1 MNRIC
6 NTCNIEI
13 DDDNYLKDRTVCKSC
28 YNKNRRKNQQ
38 PKSDDK
44 KNRKVVNSVNKTKVV
59 DSVNN
64 NRTLIIGFSNCGKT
78 YLMNHILHQK
88 QEPIFII
95 TKSLNQYPNI
105 KAQTSDEIQPLN
117 EYENSVVVFDDML
130 LSKQE
135 SNIDLFFT
143 RGRHKKIDIYY
154 ISQSYFHLP
163 KNTIRN
169 NSNII
174 ILFKQTLRDIILLF
188 HDIAGLDMNLEEWKQ
203 LCRKAWENDYDYLQI
218 DRFAKIGNGRYTI
231 RNCNKNNYIECT
243 PETKPF

>member
-1 MNRIC
+1 MN
-6 NTCNIEI
+6 NTNI
-13 DDDNYLKDRTVCKSC
+13 
-28 YNKNRRKNQQ
+28 NKK
-38 PKSDDK
+38 
-44 KNRKVVNSVNKTKVV
+44 KTKVV

-64 NRTLIIGFSNCGKT
+64 IRTLIIGFSNCGNT
-78 YLMNHILHQK
+78 YLMNHVVHQK

-105 KAQTSDEIQPLN
+105 KTQTSDEIQPLN
-117 EYENSVVVFDDML
+117 EYENSVAVFDVML

-135 SNIDLFFT
+135 SKIDLFFT
-143 RGRHKKIDIYY
+143 RGRHKNIDIYY

-169 NSNII
+169 NSNIF

-188 HDIAGLDMNLEEWKQ
+188 HDVAGLDMKLDEWKQ
-203 LCRKAWENDYDYLQI
+203 LCRKAWENDFDYLQI

-243 PETKPF
+243 PETRPF